1 MDTVSSCLAMMDTL
15 IMQTAAKFQTKIY
28 YYRIFTEINSHNY
41 GLSLIRTLAWGL
53 FSAAKESW
61 QYNVL
66 DIPGVAMI
74 FRTGGWHCCTPRV
87 LARLGA
93 WGQRQA
99 LRLCP
104 EKNWKVP
111 WICVIQ
117 GIQYMISN
125 YEKFLESDFL
135 VTEEEKLDAR
145 GHWAL
150 LKHIHE
156 AAK

>member
-1 MDTVSSCLAMMDTL
+1 MLLPSQKPSSSYSLL
-15 IMQTAAKFQTKIY
+15 KFVYVIDQLRHPLVLHPLPRKI
-28 YYRIFTEINSHNY
+28 
-41 GLSLIRTLAWGL
+41 LDPPLRTLARGL
-53 FSAAKESW
+53 FSAAIESW
-61 QYNVL
+61 LYNVL

-104 EKNWKVP
+104 EKNWRVP

-117 GIQYMISN
+117 GIQHMISN